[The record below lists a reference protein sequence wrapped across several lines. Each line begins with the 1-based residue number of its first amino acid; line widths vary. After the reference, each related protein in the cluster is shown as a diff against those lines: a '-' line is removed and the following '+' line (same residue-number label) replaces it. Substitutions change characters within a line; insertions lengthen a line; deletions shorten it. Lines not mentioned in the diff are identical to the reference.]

1 MSKWDTPPPPNLK
14 KIRSN
19 NLICTKN
26 PNAENQYIYIPI
38 RIEISAVVDTELHK
52 LQWWTQESLVFGGRM
67 AEEVRIQIGNVSLKR
82 DIVVCDISDDLL
94 LGLDFLEDHDT
105 VIDLK
110 WYIVSIDNQEVPI
123 KQIKD
128 MEFKEVNIYK
138 VSIQKRTTIPP
149 NTMKFV
155 KLKTNSSCREILA
168 IQPLSIH
175 NELLCPNSVISPNN
189 PYTTIRNV
197 SNRYILQSR
206 KMLR

>member
-1 MSKWDTPPPPNLK
+1 
-14 KIRSN
+14 
-19 NLICTKN
+19 
-26 PNAENQYIYIPI
+26 
-38 RIEISAVVDTELHK
+38 
-52 LQWWTQESLVFGGRM
+52 M

-110 WYIVSIDNQEVPI
+110 SYIVSIDNQEIPI

-138 VSIQKRTTIPP
+138 VSIQKRTAIPP

-155 KLKTNSSCREILA
+155 KLKINSPCREILA

-175 NELLCPNSVISPNN
+175 NELQCTLSKFSHF
-189 PYTTIRNV
+189 
-197 SNRYILQSR
+197 SKQS
-206 KMLR
+206 LHDN